1 MNMYRN
7 KVFFIALCSLMAS
20 LGAFAEEELVKFG
33 NFDSWITRSI
43 KESVLVGGN
52 TQTLYEIGPN
62 GSFDGARAY
71 TNQGGSPWGCSNVY
85 AKVAGVVKTN
95 VSVYPDKHQGG
106 QCAKLTTHI
115 VSAKAIGVINIS
127 VLATGSIF
135 LGTLLEPITGS
146 SNPMSKMSIG
156 IPFTKRPKAVKFD
169 YKYNSPGT
177 ERIRETGFSKR
188 QKVSGKDMGQVTCL
202 LQKRWE
208 DADGNIHA
216 LRIGTMRHFFTQN
229 CDWKEGQTFNIHYGD
244 ITHESFYKPDMG
256 LMSGSTGFYG
266 LNSKGKNVPV
276 TEEGWAA
283 PDETPTHIVLKFDS
297 SHGGA
302 YVGTIGNTL
311 WVDNVKLVY

>member
-1 MNMYRN
+1 MYRN
-7 KVFFIALCSLMAS
+7 KVFFIALCSLLAS
-20 LGAFAEEELVKFG
+20 LDAFAEEELVKFG

-71 TNQGGSPWGCSNVY
+71 TNQGGSPWGNSNVF

-188 QKVSGKDMGQVTCL
+188 QKVNGKDMGQVTCL

-208 DADGNIHA
+208 DAEGNIHA

-229 CDWKEGQTFNIHYGD
+229 CDWKEGQSFTIHYGD
-244 ITHESFYKPDMG
+244 ISHESFYQSDMG
-256 LMSGSTGFYG
+256 LMSGSTGFYA

-276 TEEGWAA
+276 TEDGWAA

>member
-1 MNMYRN
+1 MKRN
-7 KVFFIALCSLMAS
+7 KVLFAIICSLLSVSM
-20 LGAFAEEELVKFG
+20 FAQEELVKFG

-43 KESVLVGGN
+43 KESVLVGGK
-52 TQTLYEIGPN
+52 TQTLYEVGPK
-62 GSFDGARAY
+62 GTFDGARAY
-71 TNQGGSPWGCSNVY
+71 TNQGGSPWANSNVY

-106 QCAKLTTHI
+106 QCAKLSTHI

-127 VLATGSIF
+127 VLATGSMF

-146 SNPMSKMSIG
+146 SNPMSKMSLG
-156 IPFTKRPKAVKFD
+156 IPFTKKPKAVKFD
-169 YKYNSPGT
+169 YKFNSPGT

-216 LRIGTMRHFFTQN
+216 LRVGTMRHMFSQN
-229 CDWKEGQTFNIHYGD
+229 TDWKEGQSFTIHYGD
-244 ITHESFYKPDMG
+244 ITGENFYKSWMGLIGGSESFYA
-256 LMSGSTGFYG
+256 
-266 LNSKGKNVPV
+266 LNSKGKNVPIK
-276 TEEGWAA
+276 EEGWAD
-283 PDETPTHIVLKFDS
+283 PNETPTHIVLKFDS

-311 WVDNVKLVY
+311 WIDNVKLVY

>member
-1 MNMYRN
+1 MKMKRN
-7 KVFFIALCSLMAS
+7 KVL
-20 LGAFAEEELVKFG
+20 FAAICLLFSFSMLAQEELVKFG

-52 TQTLYEIGPN
+52 TQTLYEVGPK
-62 GSFDGARAY
+62 GKFDGARAY
-71 TNQGGSPWGCSNVY
+71 TNQGGSPWGNSNVY

-135 LGTLLEPITGS
+135 LGTLIEPITGS
-146 SNPMSKMSIG
+146 KNPMSKMSIG
-156 IPFTKRPKAVKFD
+156 VPFTKKPKAVKFD
-169 YKYNSPGT
+169 YKYNSPSA

-188 QKVSGKDMGQVTCL
+188 QKVAGKDMGQVTCF

-208 DADGNIHA
+208 DAEGNIHA
-216 LRIGTMRHFFTQN
+216 LRVGTMRHRFSQN
-229 CDWKEGQTFNIHYGD
+229 CDWKEGQSFAIHYGD
-244 ITHESFYKPDMG
+244 ITGESFYKDWMG
-256 LMSGSTGFYG
+256 LTSGGETFYS

-276 TEEGWAA
+276 SEEGWASA
-283 PDETPTHIVLKFDS
+283 DETPTHIILKFDS

>member
-1 MNMYRN
+1 MTRN
-7 KVFFIALCSLMAS
+7 KVIFAAICCLFSFSM
-20 LGAFAEEELVKFG
+20 FAEEELVKFG

-43 KESVLVGGN
+43 KESVLVGGK
-52 TQTLYEIGPN
+52 TQTLYEVGPK
-62 GSFDGARAY
+62 GTFDGARAY
-71 TNQGGSPWGCSNVY
+71 TNQGGSPWGNSNVY

-95 VSVYPDKHQGG
+95 VSVFPDKHQGG
-106 QCAKLTTHI
+106 QCVKLSTHI

-177 ERIRETGFSKR
+177 KRIRETGFSKR
-188 QKVSGKDMGQVTCL
+188 QKVSGKDLGQALCL

-208 DADGNIHA
+208 EADGSIHA
-216 LRIGTMRHFFTQN
+216 LRIGTMLQRFSQN
-229 CDWKEGQTFNIHYGD
+229 CDWKEGQTYSIHYGD
-244 ITHESFYKPDMG
+244 ITGESFFQSGMN
-256 LMSGSTGFYG
+256 LMSGSNVFYA

-276 TEEGWAA
+276 IEEGWAE

-311 WVDNVKLVY
+311 WIDNVKLVY